1 MEVHLSV
8 IIVTII
14 NFVILFFV
22 LKRLLFAKVTDAM
35 DKRQENIVNNI
46 EKAKQDVVE
55 ARNLKAQSDE
65 LLKEARQEGK
75 KLAEENKK
83 RAEKLYADIVEEA
96 HKEAAMVM
104 ERGRIEIERE
114 KEKAKDELKTQV
126 VELSLLF
133 SSKALEETIDEAKHK
148 QLINDFIS
156 KVGI

>member
-22 LKRLLFAKVTDAM
+22 LKRLLFARVTDAM
-35 DKRQENIVNNI
+35 DKRQESIVNNI

>member
-1 MEVHLSV
+1 MEVNVSV
-8 IIVTII
+8 IIATII
-14 NFVILFFV
+14 NFGILFFV
-22 LKRLLFAKVTDAM
+22 LKRLLFTKVMDAM
-35 DKRQENIVNNI
+35 DKRQTNIVNNI
-46 EKAKQDVVE
+46 EKAKKDVVE
-55 ARNLKAQSDE
+55 ARNFKVQSEE

-83 RAEKLYADIVEEA
+83 RAEKLYSDIVNEA
-96 HKEAAMVM
+96 HKEAAVIM

-126 VELSLLF
+126 VELSLVF
-133 SSKALEETIDEAKHK
+133 SSKALEETIDEAKHR

>member
-8 IIVTII
+8 VIVTII

-22 LKRLLFAKVTDAM
+22 LKHLLFAKVTDAM

-46 EKAKQDVVE
+46 EKAKKDVGE
-55 ARNLKAQSDE
+55 ARNLKAQSEE

>member
-35 DKRQENIVNNI
+35 DKRQESIVNNI

>member
-22 LKRLLFAKVTDAM
+22 LKRLLFARVTDAM